1 MYVTQ
6 LLLEMAFAS
15 DKAVDTFR
23 VTTGFTDT
31 VLSCSSYAQVERLR
45 RRWVRYPIEVVK
57 RFLSSKRNKESP
69 FLAAA
74 SMNSGISGLIQG
86 SSNQLLAAMGNNIWY
101 PKTPGQRGLRILCL
115 DGGGTRGITA
125 ISSMRSIGK

>member
-1 MYVTQ
+1 MS
-6 LLLEMAFAS
+6 FAS
-15 DKAVDTFR
+15 DKAVETFR
-23 VTTGFTDT
+23 VTPGFTDT
-31 VLSCSSYAQVERLR
+31 VLACSSYAQAERLR
-45 RRWVRYPIEVVK
+45 RRLIKYPIEVIK
-57 RFLSSKRNKESP
+57 RYYSSKTKKVMNAESP

-74 SMNSGISGLIQG
+74 SMNSGISGQTQG
-86 SSNQLLAAMGNNIWY
+86 SANQLLASIGHNVWY